1 MLTSR
6 LGYGVNI
13 NRVGEEIT
21 ARDVLT
27 QFLIFELFTV
37 EFLFF
42 LTPPNYL
49 EKLNIYEPN
58 TPFLDEVCFR
68 PLYITISCLDQSYF
82 SGCEVD

>member
-13 NRVGEEIT
+13 NHVGEEMT

-27 QFLIFELFTV
+27 QFSIFDHFAV
-37 EFLFF
+37 DFF
-42 LTPPNYL
+42 IFFTPPNFIR
-49 EKLNIYEPN
+49 KLNIYERN
-58 TPFLDEVCFR
+58 IPFLDEVWLR